1 MVDTKRINRIVTAA
15 ASVLALLLSTPSTT
29 TTVFAHGGE
38 DHGGEKAP
46 AVSTTGSMVVRT
58 GRAGDLEVTMKHAP
72 IEPDKETAARVF
84 VTRFDTNEPVANAKI
99 TLLFT
104 GSGAPVEVKA
114 GAAGNTAGMY
124 EAKVPPFPQGDYKF
138 VARVEGEGEPQT
150 VEYGTV
156 KVAPA
161 PPAEAESSSTWAHA
175 ALIALGSLVGLGVIG
190 FVFYRAAKIARHN
203 QAERRNERE
212 TATA

>member
-1 MVDTKRINRIVTAA
+1 MIDTKRINRIVSAA
-15 ASVLALLLSTPSTT
+15 AVFALLLSAPGT

-38 DHGGEKAP
+38 DHGEEKAP
-46 AVSTTGSMVVRT
+46 AVSTTGNMIVRA
-58 GRAGDLEVTMKHAP
+58 GRAGDLEVTVKHAP
-72 IEPDKETAARVF
+72 IEPDKDTAARVF
-84 VTRFDTNEPVANAKI
+84 VTRFDTNEPVANVKV

-104 GSGAPVEVKA
+104 GSGASIEVKA

-138 VARVEGEGEPQT
+138 AARVEGGVEPQT

-156 KVAPA
+156 KVAPV
-161 PPAEAESSSTWAHA
+161 PPAEAASSSTWART